1 MYAAASPAQSKASES
16 ARANGVP
23 YGKLITTTPSTLD
36 DPAGK
41 HCFDMINKA
50 VKFSEKWYD
59 MPIEQVKQIV
69 FDSQN
74 KFVHVQYSYTEL
86 GRDEAWYKDQ
96 CKELNQDLFK
106 IKRELDIQWMYA
118 SNDSPFSEE
127 QLDIISQH
135 VVKPREQIVLFG
147 KYVFNV
153 LTELKNIRNKSWV
166 VAIDIATGVSLDYS
180 AITVIDPLTCKPVI
194 TFRHNSV
201 EIPDLVVI
209 VEEFVSK
216 YLPNAVIV
224 PERNSVGIPF
234 ISLLLRTSV
243 GKQVYYEVKTKKAE
257 KVVEDPRKSG
267 INNKMT
273 YKKESRVYGIATT
286 NDNRSIMTEDI
297 LFDVV
302 NNTPQWIISE
312 DIFNEIKT
320 LVRDKKRI
328 DHRPGCHDD
337 QLMSYL
343 IGLHAIFYGEN
354 INRFVKVTSDDAFA
368 SRSETNKN
376 TDANR
381 IRKYNNLNN
390 NMYKHKK
397 GFDAAN
403 DMIARYNRMEKEEDE
418 EYVDLN
424 PIPESMMT
432 RKGKNSKK
440 SVSKSTL
447 KMILGMNKNN

>member
-1 MYAAASPAQSKASES
+1 
-16 ARANGVP
+16 
-23 YGKLITTTPSTLD
+23 
-36 DPAGK
+36 
-41 HCFDMINKA
+41 MINNA
-50 VKFSEKWYD
+50 VKFNEQWYD
-59 MPIEQVKQIV
+59 MPIEQVKRIV
-69 FDSQN
+69 YESNN

-86 GRDEAWYKDQ
+86 GRDQAWYEDQ
-96 CKELNQDLFK
+96 CKSLNQDLFK

-127 QLDIISQH
+127 QLEEISKH
-135 VVKPREQIVLFG
+135 IVKPKDQIVLFG

-153 LTELKNIRNKSWV
+153 LTDLKNIHNKSWV

-194 TFRHNSV
+194 TFRHNSI
-201 EIPDLVVI
+201 EIPDLVVL

-243 GKQVYYEVKTKKAE
+243 ARQVYYEVKTKKAE
-257 KVVEDPRKSG
+257 KTIDDPRKSG
-267 INNKMT
+267 FGSKMT
-273 YKKESRVYGIATT
+273 YKKESRVYGIATN
-286 NDNRSIMTEDI
+286 NDNRTIMTEDI

-302 NNTPQWIISE
+302 NNSPNWIISE

-320 LVRDKKRI
+320 LVRDHKRI

-354 INRFVKVTSDDAFA
+354 VNRFVKVTSDDAFA

-381 IRKYNNLNN
+381 IRKYNNINKN
-390 NMYKHKK
+390 VYTSKNSNFGAAHHMISQYKQIERENK
-397 GFDAAN
+397 DN
-403 DMIARYNRMEKEEDE
+403 

-424 PIPESMMT
+424 PIPNSMMT
-432 RKGKNSKK
+432 RKGENSKK
-440 SVSKSTL
+440 KVSKSTL
-447 KMILGMNKNN
+447 KMILGMNK